1 MNECELVQVRVSARE
16 GVQVSASEGVRA
28 SASECE

>member
-1 MNECELVQVRVSARE
+1 MSASELMRVSECELVQVSVSAR
-16 GVQVSASEGVRA
+16 EGVRA